1 MSRTRVFLLILLAG
15 LMAPLGIYSC
25 GGGGGGSSPTEPP
38 RPTPSPSQTVVVQVR
53 DFAFEPRSVTIQ
65 PGDTVRW
72 VLSGA
77 DRTHTVSSRDGS
89 FDSGQS
95 FNRDGA
101 VFERRFDTAGTWEYW
116 CSSHRDCCT
125 MQGSVRVGSTAP
137 PPIPGY
143 E

>member
-1 MSRTRVFLLILLAG
+1 MSRTRAFMLILLAS
-15 LMAPLGIYSC
+15 LTAPLAISSC

-38 RPTPSPSQTVVVQVR
+38 TPSPSQVVVVQVR
-53 DFAFEPRSVTIQ
+53 DFSFDPKSVTIQ

-72 VLSGA
+72 IVAPGS
-77 DRTHTVSSRDGS
+77 DRTHTVTARDGS
-89 FDSGQS
+89 FDSGKV

-101 VFERRFDTAGTWEYW
+101 TFERRFDTAGTWEYW
-116 CSSHRDCCT
+116 CSSHRDCCS
-125 MQGSVRVGSTAP
+125 MQGSVRVGSTSP